1 MSSMTE
7 MRYTEEDL
15 KIMEDFEDEMMRIHD
30 NPLFYE
36 DDMNLDEI
44 EMDLIAKT
52 SNLSANAREFCP
64 SPQTLELAQA
74 TLNGV
79 LASLVEE

>member
-1 MSSMTE
+1 MAIE

-44 EMDLIAKT
+44 E
-52 SNLSANAREFCP
+52 
-64 SPQTLELAQA
+64 
-74 TLNGV
+74 V
-79 LASLVEE
+79 LFSFILF

>member
-1 MSSMTE
+1 MAVE

-36 DDMNLDEI
+36 DDMNLDLLLWVS
-44 EMDLIAKT
+44 D
-52 SNLSANAREFCP
+52 
-64 SPQTLELAQA
+64 
-74 TLNGV
+74 
-79 LASLVEE
+79 